1 MPHATVPPWLALAL
15 LQAALPMLL
24 LGWLLA
30 MPPGGR
36 LSWLAQAAGTGA
48 LLLWLGVAGLWT
60 VPPWWAVGVYAALG
74 LWAGDEARRA
84 WSGRR
89 PPPGVLPSLQWPLDG
104 GTFLVVNGGSDIRLN
119 AHLETQ
125 DASVPRFARWRGNG
139 HAVDLVAL
147 DRWGLRASGLQP
159 ADLAAYRIQG
169 WPVRAPCAGRV
180 LIAQDGLPDMV
191 PPRHDVPDRLAGN
204 HVLMACGELHV
215 LLAHFRQGSVQVRAG
230 QHVRAGDGLAEVGN
244 SGGSD
249 EPHLH
254 VHAQRPGPPGMP
266 LGGEPVPVRFEG
278 RYLVRGQR
286 ISVPARTGPAAEEST
301 PLKEKVPASRTE

>member
-1 MPHATVPPWLALAL
+1 
-15 LQAALPMLL
+15 
-24 LGWLLA
+24 
-30 MPPGGR
+30 
-36 LSWLAQAAGTGA
+36 
-48 LLLWLGVAGLWT
+48 
-60 VPPWWAVGVYAALG
+60 
-74 LWAGDEARRA
+74 
-84 WSGRR
+84 
-89 PPPGVLPSLQWPLDG
+89 
-104 GTFLVVNGGSDIRLN
+104 
-119 AHLETQ
+119 
-125 DASVPRFARWRGNG
+125 
-139 HAVDLVAL
+139 
-147 DRWGLRASGLQP
+147 
-159 ADLAAYRIQG
+159 
-169 WPVRAPCAGRV
+169 
-180 LIAQDGLPDMV
+180 
-191 PPRHDVPDRLAGN
+191 
-204 HVLMACGELHV
+204 MACGELHV